1 MLLLDNVIIGEKSE
15 KRRVKEIH
23 QPPPP
28 APSSKFAANNLE
40 SRLDKKGPNRKC
52 SRSTS
57 FRSFFRGKLNQKI
70 CGPRKQVL

>member
-1 MLLLDNVIIGEKSE
+1 MLLLDNVIIGEK
-15 KRRVKEIH
+15 KTVKEIR
-23 QPPPP
+23 PPPP
-28 APSSKFAANNLE
+28 ALSSKFAANNRE